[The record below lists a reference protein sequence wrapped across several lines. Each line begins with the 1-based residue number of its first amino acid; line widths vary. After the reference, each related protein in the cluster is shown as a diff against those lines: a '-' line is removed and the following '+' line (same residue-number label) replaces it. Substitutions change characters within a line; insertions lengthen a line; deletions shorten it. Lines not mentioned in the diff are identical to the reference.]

1 MYPLSNNASRFA
13 VNRKPLKT
21 FNRSASLVQSFQ
33 GFAWPYCFKEYVLFL
48 LAPLAII
55 FPSSTSLER

>member
-1 MYPLSNNASRFA
+1 MYPLSNKASRFA

-33 GFAWPYCFKEYVLFL
+33 GFAWLARKAAFKVHPVTEQ
-48 LAPLAII
+48 APSQYYGL
-55 FPSSTSLER
+55 